1 MEQMAGEPLSPPEHT
16 IKPIH
21 QLTPKSA
28 GERSGV
34 ELVTPSHLLNK
45 VNKKRQTISCPLR
58 WKTL

>member
-1 MEQMAGEPLSPPEHT
+1 MAGEPLSPPGRP
-16 IKPIH
+16 IKPIY

-45 VNKKRQTISCPLR
+45 PKKREQ
-58 WKTL
+58 